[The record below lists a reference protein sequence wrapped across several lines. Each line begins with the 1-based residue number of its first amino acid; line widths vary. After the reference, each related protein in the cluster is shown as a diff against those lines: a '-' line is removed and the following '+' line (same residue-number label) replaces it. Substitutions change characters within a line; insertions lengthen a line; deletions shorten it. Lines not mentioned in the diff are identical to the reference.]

1 MLKFISIKFIV
12 TELLKVIY
20 RFPVTFICSLTASIA
35 SQILMIESSDEG
47 IDLILEKVLLSS
59 YVGLCYSLAIYL
71 FFESKKENSPNNKL
85 KHVLAVLVPA
95 LHYLSMQYIPNIS
108 TENVFQRNFVLLLV
122 GHLSVAFSAYLQK
135 GNLSSFWEFNKSLF
149 LRFITASVYT
159 LVTYIGLS
167 GAILASHELFGF
179 FTNSKTYM
187 SLFIWCNI
195 FFQSCIFLAGIKNK
209 ENLYD
214 EQIIYPN
221 PLKIFAQYILLPIAS
236 LYLFILYAYEIK
248 IIFLYSLPKGWVSSL
263 IIAYAILGLFC
274 FLLLHPIKDNDENK
288 WVRSTLKY
296 FYWSNI
302 PLLGL
307 LFVSV
312 IVRINQYGITTER
325 YYILGLSLWL
335 AGITFYGVISK
346 NLNIKLIPISL
357 AIVHLLLV
365 IGPVNGFM
373 VSRISQQNRLEKLL
387 VKNQLFDGTKIITNP
402 KPIEKTDAEQIRS
415 IVSFLVKSNNINDL
429 NLLFG
434 IDLIAIETQLKKGNS
449 YNDRFDN
456 YKIAD
461 SVMSILNISK
471 ESTYHIQ
478 TYFNCINEDAVYE
491 TNGAKY
497 LLKRESYPS
506 NEEKIF
512 EFNNEKLIS
521 YQTDK
526 LDVLWIEYQNKKYVA
541 NMVKMKNDLLALRKN
556 EANITK
562 IRFKKYI
569 IPLVNGDD
577 KIEVRLV
584 RTQLNYLNNFENIEY
599 YILVK

>member
-35 SQILMIESSDEG
+35 SQILVESSDEE
-47 IDLILEKVLLSS
+47 IELILQKVLLSS

-71 FFESKKENSPNNKL
+71 FFESKAENKTNIIL

-95 LHYLSMQYIPNIS
+95 LHYFNIHFIPNIGS
-108 TENVFQRNFVLLLV
+108 ENVFQRNFVLLLV
-122 GHLSVAFSAYLQK
+122 GHLAVAFEAYLQK

-159 LVTYIGLS
+159 IVTYLGLS

-179 FTNSKTYM
+179 FTNSKIYL

-195 FFQSCIFLAGIKNK
+195 FFQSCLFLAGIKNK
-209 ENLYD
+209 ENLYA
-214 EQIIYPN
+214 EQIVYPN
-221 PLKIFAQYILLPIAS
+221 PLKIFAQYILLPIAA

-248 IIFLYSLPKGWVSSL
+248 IIFQFSLPKGWVSSL
-263 IIAYAILGLFC
+263 VLAYAVLGLFC

-288 WVRSTLKY
+288 WVKSTLKY
-296 FYWSNI
+296 FYWSII
-302 PLLGL
+302 PLLCL

-312 IVRINQYGITTER
+312 YVRINQYGITPER
-325 YYILGLSLWL
+325 YYVLGLSLWL
-335 AGITFYGVISK
+335 AGITFYGVVSK

-357 AIVHLLLV
+357 AVVHLLMV

-387 VKNQLFDGTKIITNP
+387 IKNQLFDGTKTISNP

-415 IVSFLVKSNNINDL
+415 IVSYLIKANNINDVSPL
-429 NLLFG
+429 CG
-434 IDLIAIETQLKKGNS
+434 IDLLAIENQLIKRNN
-449 YNDRFDN
+449 YHNRFDK

-461 SVMSILNISK
+461 SVLSLLNIS
-471 ESTYHIQ
+471 EEADNRQ
-478 TYFNCINEDAVYE
+478 LTYFNCTIEDVYE

-506 NEEKIF
+506 NMEKTF

-521 YQTDK
+521 YHADK
-526 LDVLWIEYQNKKYVA
+526 LDVLWIEYQNKKYVI
-541 NMVKMKNDLLALRKN
+541 NTEKMKSDLFNLKQN
-556 EANITK
+556 ESQNTY
-562 IRFKKYI
+562 IRFNKYI
-569 IPLVNGDD
+569 IPLVNADG
-577 KIEVRLV
+577 KIELHL
-584 RTQLNYLNNFENIEY
+584 TNCELNYLNKFENIAY